1 MPEPNRRKARVPTRS
16 ARPLE
21 QVPKPVPTLKK
32 ETASTVRRRR
42 AQDALRESEL
52 RFRTLAECAPV
63 VVWTT
68 DAEARATYISQYWR
82 EYSGRDPE
90 QDLGY
95 GWVEVLHPEDRERAK
110 RSLMEAARS
119 TGPFRGEFRVKR
131 VNGDYGWLD
140 VYGVAHFH
148 ADGSYAGHVGTCADI
163 TAHKEHRE
171 AGIEVQNS
179 LVIGQE
185 AERRRVAKELHD
197 DIVQKLALVG
207 LELSELEQLW
217 LTTSPSVEGKMR
229 ALRQHVESIAL
240 DVHRISHNLHPFA
253 LIHLGF
259 VSALRALCREFSD
272 QTRIAI
278 DFASDVASLEITKDA
293 GVALYRITQECL
305 TNVARHSGSRQANV
319 SLLGRSEMLHLTIS
333 DTGRGFDTEPLPTG
347 GGLGLVSIRER
358 ARMIGGEVRIASVPQ
373 RGTTV
378 EIRVAMKMI
387 ESAD

>member
-131 VNGDYGWLD
+131 VNGDY
-140 VYGVAHFH
+140 
-148 ADGSYAGHVGTCADI
+148 
-163 TAHKEHRE
+163 
-171 AGIEVQNS
+171 
-179 LVIGQE
+179 
-185 AERRRVAKELHD
+185 
-197 DIVQKLALVG
+197 
-207 LELSELEQLW
+207 
-217 LTTSPSVEGKMR
+217 
-229 ALRQHVESIAL
+229 
-240 DVHRISHNLHPFA
+240 
-253 LIHLGF
+253 
-259 VSALRALCREFSD
+259 
-272 QTRIAI
+272 
-278 DFASDVASLEITKDA
+278 
-293 GVALYRITQECL
+293 
-305 TNVARHSGSRQANV
+305 
-319 SLLGRSEMLHLTIS
+319 
-333 DTGRGFDTEPLPTG
+333 
-347 GGLGLVSIRER
+347 
-358 ARMIGGEVRIASVPQ
+358 
-373 RGTTV
+373 
-378 EIRVAMKMI
+378 
-387 ESAD
+387 